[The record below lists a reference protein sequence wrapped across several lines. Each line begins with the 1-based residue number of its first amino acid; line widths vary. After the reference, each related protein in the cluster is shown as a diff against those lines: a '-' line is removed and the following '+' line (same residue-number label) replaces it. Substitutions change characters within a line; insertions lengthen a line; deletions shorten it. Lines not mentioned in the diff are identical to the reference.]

1 MTKLIRCMIVRVFIF
16 TNYKVRCRRRK
27 KGWSTF
33 LNFLG
38 KDNIFELLVY
48 IRAYLCAY
56 KYVFTILDFY

>member
-1 MTKLIRCMIVRVFIF
+1 MSKKKKRLVNIF
-16 TNYKVRCRRRK
+16 E
-27 KGWSTF
+27 
-33 LNFLG
+33 LL